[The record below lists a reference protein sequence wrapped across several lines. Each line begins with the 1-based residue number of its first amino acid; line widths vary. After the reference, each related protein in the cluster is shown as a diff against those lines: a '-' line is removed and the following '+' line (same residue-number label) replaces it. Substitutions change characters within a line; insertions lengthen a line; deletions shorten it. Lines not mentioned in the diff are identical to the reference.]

1 MILPEKKARALYRR
15 VSELVL
21 TSKRNDAENEKND
34 HKTDEGN
41 RKGNYKH
48 LAPCKLIY
56 KNVS

>member
-1 MILPEKKARALYRR
+1 MILPERKGRALYRR

-21 TSKRNDAENEKND
+21 SSKRNDAENEKND

-48 LAPCKLIY
+48 LAPRRLIY
-56 KNVS
+56 KNAS